1 MTKKQPIDRDERT
14 VAIENAS
21 YSIGYKV
28 IAYLLLF
35 DVAYRAF
42 ILNESSWDLLI
53 LVIVSGLVITGYQ
66 ARGHILSRTWA
77 KLVALAVVISIA
89 VAAIVVFAMG
99 R

>member
-1 MTKKQPIDRDERT
+1 MTKKQPVDRDERT
-14 VAIENAS
+14 VALENAS

-42 ILNESSWDLLI
+42 MLGESSWDLLI
-53 LVIVSGLVITGYQ
+53 LVILSGFVITGYQ
-66 ARGHILSRTWA
+66 AREHILSRTWV
-77 KLVALAVVISIA
+77 KLTIFAVIIAAAIA
-89 VAAIVVFAMG
+89 VIVAFAII